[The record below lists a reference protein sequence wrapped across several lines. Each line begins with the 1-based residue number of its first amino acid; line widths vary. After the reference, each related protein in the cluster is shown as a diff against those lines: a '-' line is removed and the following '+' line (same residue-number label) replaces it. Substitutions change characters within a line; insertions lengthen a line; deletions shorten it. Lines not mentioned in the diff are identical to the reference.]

1 MAEGKFISVG
11 MILEKYARMI
21 VDGLKSNL
29 TANDSIASYKLL
41 QSVQA
46 NVTIYGSVYTMEI
59 RMEDYW
65 KYVEFGREPGKFPP
79 IEPIIKWTVQKGFS
93 MEAVAQSFRDNAAK
107 NRRLKGVKQRSFDN
121 IRKKPKKLNRERV
134 RKQLAFLIARKIKN
148 KGIEPTG
155 FASDVLGGSFI
166 HEGIA
171 KGGIWDKLTAELEQ
185 TIGKQIQLQVS
196 LRPF

>member
-11 MILEKYARMI
+11 MILEKYSKMI

-29 TANDSIASYKLL
+29 TANDSIASYQLL

-46 NVTIYGSVYTMEI
+46 NVSIYGSVYTMEI

-65 KYVEFGREPGKFPP
+65 KYVEFGREAGKFPP
-79 IEPIIKWTVQKGFS
+79 IEPIVKWTVQKGFS
-93 MEAVAQSFRDNAAK
+93 MEQVAQQFRTSAADRRRAKGIKAREYK
-107 NRRLKGVKQRSFDN
+107 NIKS
-121 IRKKPKKLNRERV
+121 KPKRINREAV

-148 KGIEPTG
+148 KGIEPTN

-171 KGGIWDKLTAELEQ
+171 KGGIWDKMSAELSEK
-185 TIGKQIQLQVS
+185 IGKQITLQVS